1 MSDIA
6 TDILE
11 GNIGKKQEKK
21 TPKQPDI
28 ATEILEGI
36 VPVQTEI
43 GGKEGP
49 YFLQTEEEP
58 TGKVSTITT
67 KPEIKPVPTDVQRA
81 GFGTLVKAGL
91 VDEPET
97 KLDILSQGMGIPRE
111 RFGMVEGRPVYQGDD
126 GILYYVTPSQQKA
139 KGMAAETLA
148 RSPSIVMG
156 TIGAGAGPWTAAL
169 GAAGGEGIRKSI
181 GSLAYGEPQTIS
193 GTLKSMAT
201 EAALAYGGEKLLGRG
216 AIRAMDVT
224 KGRKG
229 ARLIKAAGRGR
240 ERISLEETKRI
251 AGLGKQHGID
261 LLPPQTTRSP
271 ELISRFNLLADL
283 PETADK
289 IGGVRR
295 AQAEQIQTAINKML
309 NKIAPPTTTAE
320 SAGTAG
326 VKAAKASIQAA
337 KKVRADKAAPLYK
350 KAFEEAPDVDIKPV
364 IALIDDEL
372 KTAKGEIRNQLLRAK
387 KILEKPDLPRRIETE
402 IAGKVELTAKS
413 QEVLK
418 WIDLGYSKPTAKS
431 MAILDAAIES
441 AEGHPGK
448 GLFPWSVRLTEEAA
462 KKLGLKNRFITTATN
477 LHEIAN
483 KWKTISEK
491 IAKDVSEYDTSL
503 QGLHGTKME
512 LDDIIANAKQT
523 GLGNTVKRNYSKIR
537 ETLLKQMDATSPN
550 YAKARKIFAGESE
563 TFEQLAGKKR
573 LVGRLAKLEGDEVEK
588 AAGLLF
594 KSSPEI
600 INKAKPVI
608 TKYGGEDAW
617 NALLRTHLTKSFES
631 IKETVTGGVT
641 NLGGRFRQKVFGDL
655 SQRKIMKAAMSKQQF
670 KNLEDFSEVL
680 DRAGLILGRESTTA
694 TRLIQLEEFGGT
706 AAQTAKAIA
715 YPLHTWKMTVY
726 KKVMNLLGGK
736 YNERLADAM
745 LSEKA
750 AKQLETMLQLK
761 PGSQKLLQQL
771 GTFVTLVGGRQYLQE
786 LQKKRSPDI
795 PPETIAGKPKL
806 IQQKG
811 P

>member
-261 LLPPQTTRSP
+261 LWPPQTTRSP

-337 KKVRADKAAPLYK
+337 KTVRANKAAPLYK

-372 KTAKGEIRNQLLRAK
+372 KTAKGEIRNQLLKAK
-387 KILEKPDLPRRIETE
+387 QLLEKPDLPKITPAQKSALVGPTGRPLKE
-402 IAGKVELTAKS
+402 I
-413 QEVLK
+413 
-418 WIDLGYSKPTAKS
+418 P
-431 MAILDAAIES
+431 
-441 AEGHPGK
+441 AE
-448 GLFPWSVRLTEEAA
+448 
-462 KKLGLKNRFITTATN
+462 IT
-477 LHEIAN
+477 
-483 KWKTISEK
+483 
-491 IAKDVSEYDTSL
+491 YDTSL
-503 QGLHGTKME
+503 QGLHGAKMQ

-523 GLGNTVKRNYSKIR
+523 GLGNTVKRNYTKIR
-537 ETLLKQMDATSPN
+537 ETLLGQMDTASPD
-550 YAKARKIFAGESE
+550 YAKARKIFSGESE

-573 LVGRLAKLEGDEVEK
+573 LVGRLAKLEGDDVEK
-588 AAGLLF
+588 AATLLF

-600 INKAKPVI
+600 IKKAKPVI
-608 TKYGGEDAW
+608 IKHGGEDAW

-655 SQRKIMKAAMSKQQF
+655 SQRKIMKAAMSNQQF

-750 AKQLETMLQLK
+750 AKQLENMLQLK

-771 GTFVTLVGGRQYLQE
+771 GTFVTLVGGGQYLQE

>member
-21 TPKQPDI
+21 KPPTFDI

-36 VPVQTEI
+36 TPVQTEI
-43 GGKEGP
+43 GGKKGG
-49 YFLQTEEEP
+49 YLLQTEEEP

-67 KPEIKPVPTDVQRA
+67 KPEMKPVPVDVQRA
-81 GFGTLVKAGL
+81 GFGTLTKAGL
-91 VDEPET
+91 VDDPET
-97 KLDILSQGMGIPRE
+97 KLDILSKNMGIPRE

-126 GILYYVTPSQQKA
+126 GILYYVTPKKA
-139 KGMAAETLA
+139 KLKGMAAETLA

-156 TIGAGAGPWTAAL
+156 TLGASAGPWTAAL
-169 GAAGGEGIRKSI
+169 GAAGGEAIRKNI
-181 GSLAYGEPQTIS
+181 GSLVYKEPQTIA
-193 GTLKSMAT
+193 GNIKSMGT
-201 EAALAYGGEKLLGRG
+201 EAALAYGGEKILGRG
-216 AIRAMDVT
+216 IVRSADVA
-224 KGRKG
+224 KGRQG

-240 ERISLEETKRI
+240 ERISLAESRRI
-251 AGLGKQHGID
+251 SALGKKHGIH

-283 PETADK
+283 PETADR

-295 AQAEQIQTAINKML
+295 AQAEQVQTAINKML
-309 NKIAPPTTTAE
+309 DSIAPATTTAE
-320 SAGTAG
+320 SAGKAG
-326 VKAAKASIQAA
+326 VKAADKGITAA
-337 KKVRADKAAPLYK
+337 MTVRANKARPLYT
-350 KAFEEAPDVDIKPV
+350 KAFASGVKV
-364 IALIDDEL
+364 N
-372 KTAKGEIRNQLLRAK
+372 TKGATKEIN
-387 KILEKPDLPRRIETE
+387 
-402 IAGKVELTAKS
+402 
-413 QEVLK
+413 
-418 WIDLGYSKPTAKS
+418 
-431 MAILDAAIES
+431 
-441 AEGHPGK
+441 
-448 GLFPWSVRLTEEAA
+448 
-462 KKLGLKNRFITTATN
+462 
-477 LHEIAN
+477 
-483 KWKTISEK
+483 
-491 IAKDVSEYDTSL
+491 
-503 QGLHGTKME
+503 
-512 LDDIIANAKQT
+512 
-523 GLGNTVKRNYSKIR
+523 
-537 ETLLKQMDATSPN
+537 TLLKKTVQGDPSFTALTKIKKMISSAKGNLEKLDRVKRRGIDAVLDKSQADKTLRREMKLVKDKLTESMDTVSPD
-550 YAKARKIFAGESE
+550 YAKARKIWGSESDV
-563 TFEQLAGKKR
+563 FEQLAGKKR
-573 LVGRLAKLEGDEVEK
+573 LVGKLAKLEGDEVEK

-608 TKYGGEDAW
+608 VKYGGDDTW

-655 SQRKIMKAAMSKQQF
+655 QQRKILKAAMSPEQY
-670 KNLEDFSEVL
+670 KNLEGFAEVL

-745 LSEKA
+745 LSPKA
-750 AKQLETMLQLK
+750 AKQLENMLQLK

-786 LQKKRSPDI
+786 LQKKRTPDI
-795 PPETIAGKPKL
+795 PPEAIAGKPRL
-806 IQQKG
+806 IQQAG